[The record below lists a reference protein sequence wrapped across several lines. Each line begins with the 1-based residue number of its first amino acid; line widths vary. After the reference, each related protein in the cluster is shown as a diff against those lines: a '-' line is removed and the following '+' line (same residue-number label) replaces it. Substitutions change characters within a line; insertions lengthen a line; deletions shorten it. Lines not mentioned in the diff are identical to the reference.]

1 MVKDLKEGIADMVL
15 FASITVAVEKEGDV
29 YRAYAYGRN
38 EENIAIAKSFDSGL
52 AISSLFETLRVMAL
66 DKEVEAITGTK

>member
-1 MVKDLKEGIADMVL
+1 MVKDQRKAGMVL
-15 FASITVAVEKEGDV
+15 FASITIAVEKEGDV

-52 AISSLFETLRVMAL
+52 AISALFEQLRVMGL
-66 DKEVEAITGTK
+66 DKEVEAITGEKK